1 MRRSTIIYL
10 LLFLGIAGAYYYLNN
25 REEPV
30 ADIAV
35 TLEPGSEVSYLFS
48 FEDGAP
54 TSIRIESKTGETVEV
69 ARGAD
74 NAWVLIL
81 PTEAA
86 ADQGSAEAAASQ
98 VTVIQIL
105 DRLPNLAPQDVG
117 LDDPEYKMNLKFTSG
132 VERNVEVGV
141 ITPTES
147 GYYIRVDGG
156 EIMIVSKYTLD
167 SLLGLL
173 NNPPYMPTETPP
185 PPTPEAVSP

>member
-25 REEPV
+25 REEPA

-35 TLEPGSEVSYLFS
+35 TLEPESEVSYLFS

-54 TSIRIESKTGETVEV
+54 TSIRIESKAGETVEV
-69 ARGAD
+69 ARDAE
-74 NAWVLIL
+74 NAWALIL

-105 DRLPNLAPQDVG
+105 DRLPDLVPQDVG
-117 LDDPEYKMNLKFTSG
+117 LDDPEYKMNLRFTSG

-141 ITPTES
+141 VTPTES

-173 NNPPYMPTETPP
+173 SNPPYMPTEAPP